1 MFTPRIITFA
11 CPTCPKIVQ
20 EANCFSSGRY
30 CPFQPKYL
38 AYDDSSDGGLSD
50 SFRDRDERLQEVSKT
65 VPDLTLLLESLR
77 EKCLYNM
84 ISKTDNTQTYK
95 TWYNYMVYMQ
105 MDIAFRNELTKENSD
120 RAFDFLDIN
129 SDDIEKCVND
139 SFVEPGNY
147 QSDNKILREDREW

>member
-1 MFTPRIITFA
+1 M
-11 CPTCPKIVQ
+11 
-20 EANCFSSGRY
+20 
-30 CPFQPKYL
+30 
-38 AYDDSSDGGLSD
+38 
-50 SFRDRDERLQEVSKT
+50 
-65 VPDLTLLLESLR
+65 PDLTLLLESLR

-84 ISKTDNTQTYK
+84 VSKTDNTQTYK

-129 SDDIEKCVND
+129 PNDIEKCVND